1 MIRLDFEHVKE
12 ILPLIEPDTSLQEIV
27 GGNKLISTAE
37 RLSLTIQFLVTGE
50 SLGSLS
56 LRLCISNQQM
66 ISYIIKSVCNAIVKY
81 LVLLYLRVPSAE
93 EEWLSTAEK
102 FESRW
107 QYPNAIGAVDGKHVV
122 IQK

>member
-56 LRLCISNQQM
+56 LQLCISNQQM

-107 QYPNAIGAVDGKHVV
+107 QTCKTCFDGKHVV

>member
-56 LRLCISNQQM
+56 LQLCISNQQM